1 MIGVKKSMKHQNPKL
16 NKQLKS
22 KKLMT
27 ITSGEMIVLKI
38 QKWRLSLRKLN
49 KLFNKL
55 MMIGDP

>member
-1 MIGVKKSMKHQNPKL
+1 MKKSMKHQNPKL

>member
-1 MIGVKKSMKHQNPKL
+1 MKKSMRHQNPKL

-38 QKWRLSLRKLN
+38 QKWRSSLRKLN

>member
-1 MIGVKKSMKHQNPKL
+1 MKKSMKHQNPRL

-38 QKWRLSLRKLN
+38 QKWRSSLRKLN